1 MSSLPN
7 EYTEVEKPFLD
18 QLASLGWEV
27 LELRGQDPNVPYLV
41 DPERRSLTEVLL
53 KDRLKKALRRVNAD
67 ESGTTWLTDELVSE
81 MATRLE
87 RIKSLKL
94 VEANEEATDLLL
106 SGMAV
111 QVPGETRGRRAQFI
125 DFDRPERNDF
135 LAVSQFKVENPAITV
150 GEKAIKP
157 DITLFVNGVPVVV
170 IEAKSPGIREPIV
183 NAITQILRY
192 SNQRGALDVEGAERL
207 FHYNQLTVAT
217 SFDHARLGSITAR
230 YKHYSPWTDPYPQ
243 TREALGE
250 ILGKQPS
257 AQELLCAGVL
267 NKRALLDVIRY
278 FTLFNDQAGR
288 RIKVVPRHQ
297 QYRAVHKAL
306 ERLTRGPTKAE
317 HGEWDDRGGIIWH
330 TQGSGKSITMMYL
343 IRKMRSDPD
352 LRSFKVVMVT
362 DRRDLQKQLAETA
375 NLTGEPLTVAKN
387 IPELV
392 KALRTEGAGLVFGMI
407 QKFQNTQEERSAAA
421 QIAKNLNESERVLVM
436 VDEAHRSHASDL
448 HANLMA
454 SLPNCAKIG
463 FTGTPILKGKKKR
476 TAEIFGPFID
486 TYTIRESQ
494 ADGATLPILYEGR
507 TAAGVVT
514 KSDTLNKLFDN
525 LFKEHTEEERAQL
538 RAKYATQERI
548 FEAPKL
554 IAEKAQDMLRHYVGQ
569 VLPGGFKAQIVASSR
584 LAAVRYVAAFETA
597 KKKLVEELEGL
608 DEGLLGLDLDDEAID
623 PEEAFLI
630 RAHPHLERVRALE
643 FAAVISHGHNDEDV
657 YNEWTDKAKQDARI
671 ERFKKPFPKKAG
683 DTDGDN
689 LAFLVVK
696 NMLLTGFNAPVE
708 QVLYLDRNIR
718 EHDLLQ
724 AVARVNRNREGKGYG
739 LVVDYYGVA
748 HHLTEVMAVYDD
760 EDVIGA
766 LKSIADELPGLRERH
781 RKVTGL
787 FGDRGVTLDD
797 TEAAALLLEDIP
809 LRAEFQI
816 ALKDFLHSLDI
827 VLPRPEGLPYVR
839 DAKRLGFIQRRAA
852 NLFRDDTLNL
862 ADAEP
867 KVRGLINRYVA
878 AEATEVLIAPV
889 ELLSEKFD
897 QEVAKLSSPRSKA
910 AEMEYAARHH
920 IRTHTFED
928 PAYYQSLSERLETII
943 QEHRDNWEEQV
954 RALEAFIARVRQ
966 GRPADR
972 TGLSPKTHAP
982 FFSLLEA
989 RQSSDLDDATVLRY
1003 VNITNEIVETLRKDV
1018 PLVDF
1023 WRRPALQSTLRS
1035 KVKTFL
1041 DDEDAVPFDKLDA
1054 VADEVLQLAKALHT
1068 RLVE

>member
-1 MSSLPN
+1 MSRLPN

-18 QLASLGWEV
+18 QLAGLGWEV
-27 LELRGQDPNVPYLV
+27 LELKGQDPNVPYLV
-41 DPERRSLTEVLL
+41 DKARHSLTEVLL
-53 KDRLKKALRRVNAD
+53 KDRLRRALGRVNVD
-67 ESGTTWLTDELVSE
+67 EQGDPWLTDELVNE
-81 MATRLE
+81 MVIRLE
-87 RIKSLKL
+87 RIRSLKL

-111 QVPGETRGRRAQFI
+111 QVPGEARGRRAQFI

-157 DITLFVNGVPVVV
+157 DIILFINGVPVVV
-170 IEAKSPGIREPIV
+170 IEAKSPSVQEPLV

-192 SNQRGALDVEGAERL
+192 SNQRGSPEVEGAERL
-207 FHYNQLTVAT
+207 FYYNQLTVAT
-217 SFDHARLGSITAR
+217 SFDQAHLGSITAR

-250 ILGKQPS
+250 QLGKRPS

-267 NKRALLDVIRY
+267 NKKALLDIIRY
-278 FTLFNDQAGR
+278 FTLFTDQGGR
-288 RIKVVPRHQ
+288 CVKVVPRHQ

-306 ERLTRGPTKAE
+306 ERLTQGPTKAE
-317 HGEWDDRGGIIWH
+317 HGEWDERGGIIWH

-362 DRRDLQKQLAETA
+362 DRRDLQKQLTETA

-387 IPELV
+387 IPDLV

-421 QIAKNLNESERVLVM
+421 QIARNLNESERILVM

-454 SLPNCAKIG
+454 ALPNCAKIG
-463 FTGTPILKGKKKR
+463 FTGTPILKGRKKR
-476 TAEIFGPFID
+476 TAEVFGSFID

-514 KSDTLNKLFDN
+514 KGDTLNKLFDN

-538 RAKYATQERI
+538 QAKYATQDRI
-548 FEAPKL
+548 FEAPRL

-569 VLPGGFKAQIVASSR
+569 VLPGGFKAQVVASSR
-584 LAAVRYVAAFETA
+584 LAAVRYVAAFEA
-597 KKKLVEELEGL
+597 AQKQLVEELENL
-608 DEGLLGLDLDDEAID
+608 DEGLLELDPDEVSID

-630 RAHPHLERVRALE
+630 RAHLHLGRIRSLE
-643 FAAVISHGHNDEDV
+643 FAAIISHAHNDESL
-657 YNEWTDKAKQDARI
+657 YSEWTDKTKQDARI
-671 ERFKKPFPKKAG
+671 ERFKKPFCQGDAG
-683 DTDGDN
+683 GDS
-689 LAFLVVK
+689 LAFLIVK

-748 HHLTEVMAVYDD
+748 QHLTEVMSVYDD

-766 LKSIADELPGLRERH
+766 LKSIADELPALRERH
-781 RKVTGL
+781 RKVTSL
-787 FGDRGVTLDD
+787 FGDQGVSLDD
-797 TEAAALLLEDIP
+797 TEAAALLLENIP

-827 VLPRPEGLPYVR
+827 VLPRPEGLPFVR
-839 DAKRLGFIQRRAA
+839 DAKRLGFIQKRAA
-852 NLFRDDTLNL
+852 NLLRDDTLNL

-867 KVRGLINRYVA
+867 KVRGLIDRYIA
-878 AEATEVLIAPV
+878 AEATSTLIAPV

-928 PAYYQSLSERLETII
+928 PAYYQKLSERLESLI
-943 QEHRDNWEEQV
+943 QAHQDNWEEQV
-954 RALEAFIARVRQ
+954 RALEAFIERVRQ

-989 RQSSDLDDATVLRY
+989 RQTGDLDEATLLRY
-1003 VNITNEIVETLRKDV
+1003 VNITNEIVETLRRDV

-1023 WRRPALQSTLRS
+1023 WRRAPLQSTLRS
-1035 KVKTFL
+1035 KVKAFL
-1041 DDEDAVPFDKLDA
+1041 DDEDAVPYSKLDA